1 VLDWSVEN
9 ITPDMTQ
16 YVIQLGVSAIL
27 ILSVIIVCRDNY
39 GKKSLKIPK
48 GVIRIRISK
57 QNRQYLVENRRHCF

>member
-16 YVIQLGVSAIL
+16 YGIQLDVSAIL
-27 ILSVIIVCRDNY
+27 MLSVIIVCRDNY
-39 GKKSLKIPK
+39 GKKSLKILK

-57 QNRQYLVENRRHCF
+57 QNRHYLIENRRQQ